1 MKESDNEIGK
11 NILRILSKRGITV
24 LDLANLA
31 GVTRA
36 AAAKWIYT
44 NDLRVS
50 TVERI
55 AAALGVDPW
64 ELLKPVDDDNNE
76 QNKLPQIICPHC
88 GKAITISVKEN

>member
-1 MKESDNEIGK
+1 MEIEVIKK
-11 NILRILSKRGITV
+11 NFDEIRRDKGLRIEDICADLGGISRQALYNYMKGGMSLNT
-24 LDLANLA
+24 LA
-31 GVTRA
+31 
-36 AAAKWIYT
+36 
-44 NDLRVS
+44 
-50 TVERI
+50 RI